1 MTRHAD
7 ANDPAAKRFAA
18 RRIISVELSEKR
30 CVPCRGGVPPLDKTE
45 AGRLISEVPGWTLDE
60 GATGIR
66 RKFVFPDFATAMRF
80 AVQVGE
86 IAEAEG
92 HHPDLSVGWGYCTV
106 LFRTHAIRGLHEND
120 FIMAAKV
127 NRLLK

>member
-1 MTRHAD
+1 M
-7 ANDPAAKRFAA
+7 
-18 RRIISVELSEKR
+18 ELSEKR

-45 AGRLISEVPGWTLDE
+45 ADRLISEVPGWTLE
-60 GATGIR
+60 GEATGIR

-80 AVQVGE
+80 AGRVGDL
-86 IAEAEG
+86 AEAEG

-127 NRLLK
+127 NRLL